1 MQATTPSTS
10 RDQENNPVVTHSI
23 SEAVALGDRVIV
35 MSPNIAGIKKEFV
48 IIYLSIA
55 TVTTV
60 CKPLYKNHYMKSKLS
75 SCDQRSEGL

>member
-10 RDQENNPVVTHSI
+10 RDQENNPVVTHNI
-23 SEAVALGDRVIV
+23 SEAVALGNRVIV

-48 IIYLSIA
+48 IIYLSSVHTIA

-60 CKPLYKNHYMKSKLS
+60 CKPLYENHYLCKWGRNTCK
-75 SCDQRSEGL
+75 R